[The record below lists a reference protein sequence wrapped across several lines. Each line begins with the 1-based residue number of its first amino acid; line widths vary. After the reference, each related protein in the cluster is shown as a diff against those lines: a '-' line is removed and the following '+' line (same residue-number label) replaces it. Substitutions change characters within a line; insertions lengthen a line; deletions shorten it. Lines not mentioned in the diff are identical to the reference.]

1 MTVKVNGQEVTSID
15 LNSYKLPNVGV
26 GVGGGG
32 YEPEVRNYQ
41 QVNSFGGEVPSL
53 PQDNTNEKIVSPD
66 SERSKEEKTLRD
78 FVPDLGVEDKLIN
91 IFHPRPIVDTATK
104 TELNSV
110 SPGNKADVLGE
121 FVVRSSESVSR
132 AINAVLTV
140 PRQAFK
146 QLSTGATEKLNQIGA
161 YIVGL

>member
-1 MTVKVNGQEVTSID
+1 MMMTVKVNGQEVTSID

-53 PQDNTNEKIVSPD
+53 PVKHSCHVNVNYPSFGIFNLIFFFFLVSSFGKFKQDNTNEKIVSPD

-91 IFHPRPIVDTATK
+91 IFHVLHKLLSLLLVFSLKNTFERIFFFDF
-104 TELNSV
+104 
-110 SPGNKADVLGE
+110 SPD
-121 FVVRSSESVSR
+121 RS
-132 AINAVLTV
+132 
-140 PRQAFK
+140 
-146 QLSTGATEKLNQIGA
+146 
-161 YIVGL
+161 